1 MYSIGELRPGKAV
14 IIDNDPYV
22 ILSAQHSKQAR
33 AGGVCR
39 TKIKNLKTGAVI
51 PKTFQ
56 GADKLKPADVK
67 HMRAQFLYSDPE
79 NFHFMTSDDYEQ
91 HELNHETVDEA
102 KNFLVDGMDVDLL
115 TFEGNPIAV
124 KLPPKVNLKITQ
136 TEPGVKGDTASGGTK
151 PATLETGFVVSV
163 PLFLKEG
170 ETIRVNT
177 ESGEYV
183 ERVS

>member
-1 MYSIGELRPGKAV
+1 MYSIGELRPGMAV

-39 TKIKNLKTGAVI
+39 TKIKNLKSGAVI

-56 GADKLKPADVK
+56 GSDKLKPANVK
-67 HMRAQFLYSDPE
+67 HKKAQYLYSDPE
-79 NFHFMTSDDYEQ
+79 SFHFMTDDDFEQ

-102 KNFLVDGMDVDLL
+102 KNYLVDGMKVDLL
-115 TFEGNPIAV
+115 TFDSLPIAV
-124 KLPPKVNLKITQ
+124 KLPPKVDLDVTQ
-136 TEPGVKGDTASGGTK
+136 TDPGVKGDTASGGSK
-151 PATLETGFVVSV
+151 PATLETGLVVSV
-163 PLFLKEG
+163 PLFIKEG
-170 ETIRVNT
+170 EKIRVNT
-177 ESGEYV
+177 ESGLYV